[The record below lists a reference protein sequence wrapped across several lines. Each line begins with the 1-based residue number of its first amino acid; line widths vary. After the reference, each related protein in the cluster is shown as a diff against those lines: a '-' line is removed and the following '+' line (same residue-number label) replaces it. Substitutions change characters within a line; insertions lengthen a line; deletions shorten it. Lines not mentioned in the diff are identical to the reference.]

1 MDLLQNGLHSLK
13 KAINNLKDIDGI
25 SGDERELILKEV
37 ILGLHHST
45 ETLFKYLVK
54 NKHDILIYQDLKD
67 YFSKE
72 VNRIKGEGTTD
83 FKVKTITFMEAIDR
97 AVVLNE
103 SDIEISKVDYGC
115 FERLNSLRNS
125 ITHHECN
132 LAEKEVNFLIT
143 QVLTIIFPIY
153 KKLIPNFEEYV
164 SKHNL
169 NINGTNQV
177 NDYHIWR
184 FLRHFSLRKKF
195 FESEE
200 LISSIKSSNETYAK
214 KLKEIKKEKYIKYYE
229 CPSCKQPYFQKEHI
243 FFEAAE
249 EVGYYGHCLLCE
261 LSLNKEDAQYIH
273 MTYSSYS
280 AFLES
285 NLAEKAIIKD
295 LLYDEGLVAR
305 LDEEDL
311 SVIREITSHKKTN
324 YLLEYY
330 VQDFMYH
337 FIGEILEYYVRELN
351 FDAYALDEAAAF
363 DCKLKDSHTVDRLQ
377 EDDLEELK
385 KKIENCRALKINLEI
400 FDQVIKEEFVFY
412 SNTYH
417 PNPHTDEDDE
427 ISIELTVKL
436 GDKRFLNE

>member
-13 KAINNLKDIDGI
+13 KAINNLKDVDGT
-25 SGDERELILKEV
+25 SGDERELIVKEV
-37 ILGLHHST
+37 ILGIHHST

-83 FKVKTITFMEAIDR
+83 FKVKTITFMEAINR
-97 AVVLNE
+97 AIVLNE
-103 SDIEISKVDYGC
+103 SDIEISKVDYDS

-132 LAEKEVNFLIT
+132 LAGKEVDFLIT

-153 KKLIPNFEEYV
+153 KKLIPNFEEYII
-164 SKHNL
+164 KHNL
-169 NINGTNQV
+169 NINGTKQV
-177 NDYHIWR
+177 NNYRIWR

-200 LISSIKSSNETYAK
+200 LISSIRSSNETYVK
-214 KLKEIKKEKYIKYYE
+214 KLKQIKKEEYIKYHE
-229 CPSCKQPYFQKEHI
+229 CPSCNQPYFQKEQI

-249 EVGYYGHCLLCE
+249 EVGYYGHCLLCK

-273 MTYSSYS
+273 MTYRSYS

-285 NLAEKAIIKD
+285 TLAEKTIIQD
-295 LLYDEGLVAR
+295 LLNDEGLVEC
-305 LDEEDL
+305 LNKDDL
-311 SVIREITSHKKTN
+311 SVIHKITSHPKTN
-324 YLLEYY
+324 YIVEFYA
-330 VQDFMYH
+330 QDFMQY

-351 FDAYALDEAAAF
+351 YDAYALDQAAVV
-363 DCKLKDSHTVDRLQ
+363 DYILKDSHTVDRLQ

-385 KKIENCRALKINLEI
+385 KKIENCRAININLEI
-400 FDQVIKEEFVFY
+400 FEKVIEEEFIFY